1 MRPPF
6 WIQCERSAQ
15 NRSNKAAGHINSRLF
30 NILEHPSVFFG
41 VLFDMSASPYGKLPV
56 VGIWALWGSC
66 FYFFLG
72 YQMIG
77 ERGKRNGVRSHPEV
91 IVSGHGM
98 LGLALE
104 RDGGEG
110 GGDTLTA
117 TEGRGKSVLDQRTCQ
132 SGTLINIYIHIYLYF
147 FVEITLGHVLIIGH
161 FISSS

>member
-1 MRPPF
+1 
-6 WIQCERSAQ
+6 
-15 NRSNKAAGHINSRLF
+15 
-30 NILEHPSVFFG
+30 
-41 VLFDMSASPYGKLPV
+41 MSASPYGKLPV

-77 ERGKRNGVRSHPEV
+77 ERGKRNRVRSHLEV

-104 RDGGEG
+104 RGGGG

-117 TEGRGKSVLDQRTCQ
+117 TEGRGKSVLVQGTCQ
-132 SGTLINIYIHIYLYF
+132 SGTLINIYIQICDF
-147 FVEITLGHVLIIGH
+147 FC
-161 FISSS
+161 